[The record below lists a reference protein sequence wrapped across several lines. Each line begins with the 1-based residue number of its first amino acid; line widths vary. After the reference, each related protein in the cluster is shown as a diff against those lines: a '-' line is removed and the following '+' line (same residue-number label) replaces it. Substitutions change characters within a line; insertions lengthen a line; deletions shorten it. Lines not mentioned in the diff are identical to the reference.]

1 MATNFKN
8 ALIKDVGTV
17 RVPVYTSPPSTKTT
31 IIGLSMANVTSSV
44 VSGSLLLGSG
54 TESTVVYL
62 IKDVAVAPNSTLK
75 PIGKGEKIVLQAG
88 DILYAESDTT
98 DALDI
103 VVSTVEIV

>member
-31 IIGLSMANVTSSV
+31 IIGISMANVTSSV
-44 VSGSLLLGSG
+44 VAGSLLIGSG
-54 TESTVVYL
+54 TDSVVVHL

-75 PIGKGEKIVLQAG
+75 PIGKGEKIVLQPG
-88 DILYAESDTT
+88 DILYAQSDTS
-98 DALDI
+98 DALDV

>member
-17 RVPVYTSPPSTKTT
+17 RTPIYISPPSTKTT

-44 VSGSLLLGSG
+44 VSGSLLIGSG
-54 TESTVVYL
+54 TDSVVVHL
-62 IKDVAVAPNSTLK
+62 VKDIQCAPNSTLK
-75 PIGKGEKIVLQAG
+75 PIGKGEKIVLQPG

-98 DALDI
+98 DALDVI
-103 VVSTVEIV
+103 VSTVEIV

>member
-17 RVPVYTSPPSTKTT
+17 RVPVYVSPPSTKTT

-44 VSGSLLLGSG
+44 VAGSLLIGSG
-54 TESTVVYL
+54 TDSVVAYL
-62 IKDVAVAPNSTLK
+62 IKEVAVAPNSTLK
-75 PIGKGEKIVLQAG
+75 PIGKGEKIVLQPG
-88 DILYAESDTT
+88 DTLFAESDTA
-98 DALDI
+98 DSIDV